1 MPSPTLPN
9 GVSAGD
15 VTQDRAVLWTRST
28 VEGPLN
34 FSVSTTP
41 NFLTLVTETVTSVDD
56 PTQPVKVRIDDLA
69 PGTTYYYR
77 ATNAA
82 GESETGQFE
91 TASPTGTQAGL
102 HFGVS
107 GD

>member
-1 MPSPTLPN
+1 
-9 GVSAGD
+9 
-15 VTQDRAVLWTRST
+15 
-28 VEGPLN
+28 
-34 FSVSTTP
+34 
-41 NFLTLVTETVTSVDD
+41 
-56 PTQPVKVRIDDLA
+56 VKVRIDDLA